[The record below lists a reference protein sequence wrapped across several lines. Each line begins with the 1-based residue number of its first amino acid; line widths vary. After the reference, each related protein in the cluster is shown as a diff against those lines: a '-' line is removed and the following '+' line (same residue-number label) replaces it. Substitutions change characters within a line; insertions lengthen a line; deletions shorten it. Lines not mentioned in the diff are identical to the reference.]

1 MDPRLRGFS
10 SSINGVH
17 TGNQPLSVLPNPNV
31 MAVPRFDIIG
41 NNSHNGFLDPS
52 HSRFHY
58 PSTDLT
64 PIDSGNSISGASHE
78 EFSPEDCDFSDTVL
92 KYISQ
97 ILMEEDMGDKTC
109 VLQESLDLQAAEK
122 PFYEVLGK
130 KYPPSPEQNYGYI
143 FNNGDSPDENFAGNC
158 TNYTTSSYNSRE
170 YLGDNTMSQNLSEYT
185 SQLQYLPVYG
195 ISQSSYCSSNS
206 GFSSVDGFLDSPSS
220 IIQVPDLSS
229 ESQSVWQ
236 FQKGVEE
243 ASRFLPART
252 ELFVNLD
259 TNGLSSLDPKG
270 GAPTEVSVKV
280 EKKDN
285 GEFSPGGSRGRKNP
299 YREEEDVEE
308 ERSSKLAAVYI
319 ESTLRSKMFDL
330 VLLCGNGDGKCHL
343 SSFRETLRNG
353 LSKSMQENGQ
363 LKGSNGRGK
372 GRGKKL
378 GGKKQVVDLRTL
390 LIQCAQAVAADDH
403 RTANELLKQVRQ
415 HSSPFGDGNQR
426 LASCFADGLEARLA
440 GTGSQI
446 YKGLVSKKTCAADM
460 LKAYRLYLAACP
472 FRKMS
477 NFPSNKTIMQISSK
491 ATRVHVIDFG
501 ILYGFQ
507 WPTFIQRLSMRDGG
521 PPELRITGIEF
532 PQPGFRPAER
542 VEETGRRLATYAET
556 FKVPFKYNA
565 IAKKWETITV
575 EELKIDK
582 DEVVVVNCLYRGKN
596 LLDES
601 VSVESGRNMVLNLI
615 RKINPDIFIHGIVNG
630 AYNAPFFVTRFREA
644 LFHFSAIF
652 DMLETIVPRGE
663 PERMLIEKEIFGR
676 EALNV
681 IACEGWPRV
690 ERPETYKQW
699 QIRIMRSGFVQIPFG
714 RDIVKRVSERV
725 RSTYHRDFIIDED
738 GGWLVQGWKGRII
751 FALSSWK
758 PA

>member
-17 TGNQPLSVLPNPNV
+17 LGNRPLSVLPPNPDV
-31 MAVPRFDIIG
+31 MAVPRFDANG
-41 NNSHNGFLDPS
+41 NNHNAFLDPS
-52 HSRFHY
+52 QSRFNY
-58 PSTDLT
+58 PPPTVRT
-64 PIDSGNSISGASHE
+64 PIDNGNSVSTASHE
-78 EFSPEDCDFSDTVL
+78 EYSPEDCDFSDTVL

-97 ILMEEDMGDKTC
+97 ILMEEDVEDKP
-109 VLQESLDLQAAEK
+109 QESLDLQAAEK
-122 PFYEVLGK
+122 SFYDVLGK
-130 KYPPSPEQNYGYI
+130 KYPPSPEQSHGFI
-143 FNNGDSPDENFAGNC
+143 FQNGDSLDENF
-158 TNYTTSSYNSRE
+158 SSNSVG
-170 YLGDNTMSQNLSEYT
+170 YSTGCYYSSDYSGDNTFRQNLSEYS

-195 ISQSSYCSSNS
+195 ISQSSYSSSNS

-220 IIQVPDLSS
+220 NTQVPDLSS

-236 FQKGVEE
+236 FRKGVEE
-243 ASRFLPART
+243 ASRFLPTRT
-252 ELFVNLD
+252 ELFVNLETSELPLTD
-259 TNGLSSLDPKG
+259 LKG
-270 GAPTEVSVKV
+270 ATPTEVSVKM
-280 EKKDN
+280 EKKED
-285 GEFSPGGSRGRKNP
+285 GGFSPGGSRGRKNP
-299 YREEEDVEE
+299 YREEEEVEE
-308 ERSSKLAAVYI
+308 ERSSKVAAVYI
-319 ESTLRSKMFDL
+319 ESTLRSQMFDL
-330 VLLCGNGDGKCHL
+330 VLLCGNGGDKCHL
-343 SSFRETLRNG
+343 SSFRETLRNE
-353 LSKSMQENGQ
+353 LSKSAQQNGQ
-363 LKGSNGRGK
+363 LKGSNGGGK

-378 GGKKQVVDLRTL
+378 GGKKEVVDLRTL

-403 RTANELLKQVRQ
+403 RSANVLLKQIRQ

-446 YKGLVSKKTCAADM
+446 YKGLVSRKTCAADM

-472 FRKMS
+472 FRKIS
-477 NFPSNKTIMQISSK
+477 NFTSNRTIRQISEK
-491 ATRVHVIDFG
+491 AKKVHVIDFG
-501 ILYGFQ
+501 IRYGFQ
-507 WPTFIQRLSMRDGG
+507 WPTFIQRLSIREGG

-542 VEETGRRLATYAET
+542 VDETGRRLATYAES
-556 FKVPFKYNA
+556 FNVPFKYSA
-565 IAKKWETITV
+565 IAKRWETITV
-575 EELKIDK
+575 EELKIEK
-582 DEVVVVNCLYRGKN
+582 DEVIVVNCLYRGKN

-601 VSVESGRNMVLNLI
+601 VTVESSRNVVLDLV
-615 RKINPDIFIHGIVNG
+615 RKINPEIFIHGIVNG

-663 PERMLIEKEIFGR
+663 PERMLIEKAIFGR

-681 IACEGWPRV
+681 IACEGWERV

-699 QIRIMRSGFVQIPFG
+699 QIRIMRSGFVQIPLD
-714 RDIVKRVSERV
+714 REIVKRATEKV

-738 GGWLVQGWKGRII
+738 SGWLVQGWKGRII